1 MVEERCIAVC
11 QTCLSLHFHCKDKYI
26 CNESNPS
33 SFVFELAELH
43 FHIQIPLIHTSEWC
57 HH

>member
-43 FHIQIPLIHTSEWC
+43 FHIQPLIHTSEWC